1 MSRITARTHLT
12 EPSEKSGRCTR
23 DRLLEIGEQFAGC
36 GMVDRQQAFL
46 GQEVETRRGINATE
60 CLFGQTGRDN
70 RFPVGGNPCVGDDP
84 QSWIRTGHPTEPN
97 LLEKLDQRVGLRN
110 NGDGSMEQVF
120 DVVHANSWNKP
131 QAPGDRRN
139 SRRHPHRK
147 APTLR
152 WPLRRTR
159 KIVFPVSWPGIS
171 DTRLVSTLGVRAR
184 SDDCIPGRHIRR

>member
-1 MSRITARTHLT
+1 MSRVIVRTHMT

-23 DRLLEIGEQFAGC
+23 DRLPEIGEQLAGRR
-36 GMVDRQQAFL
+36 MVDRQEAFL

-60 CLFGQTGRDN
+60 CLFGQTWRGN
-70 RFPVGGNPCVGDDP
+70 RFPVSGHPCVGDDP

-97 LLEKLDQRVGLRN
+97 LLEKLDQRIGLRN
-110 NGDGSMEQVF
+110 DGDGSMEQVF

-131 QAPGDRRN
+131 QAPWDRRS
-139 SRRHPHRK
+139 SRRHLHRK
-147 APTLR
+147 APTLP

-171 DTRLVSTLGVRAR
+171 DTRLVPTVGARAR